1 MNKKLVALAVS
12 AVAAGAASAQTAN
25 VTLYGVVDTYLA
37 SERVSAQG
45 VTPSTKVA
53 VLNAG
58 GLSGSR
64 WGLRGSESLGG
75 GVNAIFT
82 LENGFDSSTG
92 ALGQGG
98 RLFGRRA
105 FVGLNGG
112 FGQVQVGRDYSPN
125 FWVQLNSDD
134 TFGGGLTGFSAVA
147 NLGQFYANTLRQ
159 DNQVQYIT
167 PNMGGLTARVA
178 WALGEEANGTSRGRT
193 FGANV
198 EYKNGPIY
206 VGVGFSDFKN
216 PTAAFN
222 TATPPVRVYTGEFS
236 GLLGTTTAG
245 TVSNKQFIVGAA
257 YNFGVAYLGATYM
270 ENKSWNGSKT
280 KVPVGSLTVPFGS
293 SRIAAQYGQSKNGS
307 NKAKT
312 FGLIGEYDMSK
323 RTTAYAFGGQ
333 AKNDGLVNV
342 FDGNTAAN
350 TCTVK
355 GQKCSAFGVGLRH
368 RF

>member
-12 AVAAGAASAQTAN
+12 AVAAGAVSAQTAN
-25 VTLYGVVDTYLA
+25 VTLYGVIDTYIA

-45 VTPSTKVA
+45 ATPSTSVT

-75 GVNAIFT
+75 GMNAIFT

-92 ALGQGG
+92 GLNQGG

-134 TFGGGLTGFSAVA
+134 SYGGGLTGLSAVA
-147 NLGQFYANTLRQ
+147 NLGAFYANTLRQ

-178 WALGEEANGTSRGRT
+178 WALGEVAGGTNRGRT

-206 VGVGFSDFKN
+206 AGVGFSDLKN
-216 PTAAFN
+216 AAGS
-222 TATPPVRVYTGEFS
+222 AS
-236 GLLGTTTAG
+236 Q
-245 TVSNKQFIVGAA
+245 KQFIIGAS
-257 YNFGVAYLGATYM
+257 YNFGVAYVGATYM
-270 ENKSWNGSKT
+270 ENKSETGSKT
-280 KVPVGSLTVPFGS
+280 KPIVASVTVPFGA
-293 SRIAAQYGQSKNGS
+293 SRIGFQVAQSKNGS
-307 NKAKT
+307 AKAST
-312 FGLIGEYDMSK
+312 FGLIAENDLSK
-323 RTTAYAFGGQ
+323 RTTAYAFGCQ
-333 AKNDGLVNV
+333 AKNKGLVNV
-342 FDGNTAAN
+342 CDGNTALN
-350 TCTVK
+350 TATVN
-355 GQKCSAFGVGLRH
+355 GQKSSAFGLGIRH

>member
-25 VTLYGVVDTYLA
+25 VTLYGVIDTYLA

-45 VTPSTKVA
+45 TTPSSNVT

-75 GVNAIFT
+75 GMNAIFT

-92 ALGQGG
+92 GLNQGG

-125 FWVQLNSDD
+125 FWVMLNSDD

-147 NLGQFYANTLRQ
+147 NLGGFFANTLRQ

-167 PNMGGLTARVA
+167 PNMGGLTMRAA
-178 WALGEEANGTSRGRT
+178 WALGEVAGGTNRSRT
-193 FGANV
+193 FGVNA

-206 VGVGFSDFKN
+206 AGIGFSDQKN
-216 PTAAFN
+216 A
-222 TATPPVRVYTGEFS
+222 
-236 GLLGTTTAG
+236 LGTA
-245 TVSNKQFIVGAA
+245 SNKQFVLGAT
-257 YNFGVAYLGATYM
+257 YNFGVAYVGGTYM
-270 ENKSWNGSKT
+270 ENKTEAGSKT
-280 KVPVGSLTVPFGS
+280 KVPVVSVTVPFGA
-293 SRIAAQYGQSKNGS
+293 SRIGAQYGQAKNGS
-307 NKAKT
+307 SKADT
-312 FGLIGEYDMSK
+312 FGFIFENDLSK
-323 RTTAYAFGGQ
+323 RTTVYAVAGQ
-333 AKNDGLVNV
+333 GKNKGLVNV

-350 TCTVK
+350 TATVN
-355 GQKCSAFGVGLRH
+355 GQKTSAFGVGLRH

>member
-12 AVAAGAASAQTAN
+12 AVAAGAVSAQTAN
-25 VTLYGVVDTYLA
+25 VTLYGVIDTYIA

-45 VTPSTKVA
+45 ATPSTSVT

-75 GVNAIFT
+75 GMNAIFT

-92 ALGQGG
+92 GLNQGG

-134 TFGGGLTGFSAVA
+134 TYGGGLTGFSAVA
-147 NLGQFYANTLRQ
+147 NLGAFYANTLRQ

-178 WALGEEANGTSRGRT
+178 WALGEVAGGTNRGRT

-206 VGVGFSDFKN
+206 AGVGFSDLKN
-216 PTAAFN
+216 AAGS
-222 TATPPVRVYTGEFS
+222 AS
-236 GLLGTTTAG
+236 Q
-245 TVSNKQFIVGAA
+245 KQFIVGAS
-257 YNFGVAYLGATYM
+257 YNFGVAYVGATYM
-270 ENKSWNGSKT
+270 ENKSETGSKT
-280 KVPVGSLTVPFGS
+280 KPIVASVTVPFGA
-293 SRIAAQYGQSKNGS
+293 SRVGFQVAQSKNGS
-307 NKAKT
+307 AKAST
-312 FGLIGEYDMSK
+312 FGLIAENDLSK
-323 RTTAYAFGGQ
+323 RTTAYAFGCQ
-333 AKNDGLVNV
+333 AKNKGLVNV
-342 FDGNTAAN
+342 CDGNTALN
-350 TCTVK
+350 TATVN
-355 GQKCSAFGVGLRH
+355 GQKSSAFGLGIRH

>member
-12 AVAAGAASAQTAN
+12 AVAAGAVSAQTAN
-25 VTLYGVVDTYLA
+25 VTLYGVIDTYIA

-45 VTPSTKVA
+45 AAPSVSVS

-75 GVNAIFT
+75 GLNAIFT

-92 ALGQGG
+92 GLGQSVTGG
-98 RLFGRRA
+98 IQRMFGRRA

-125 FWVQLNSDD
+125 FWVMLNSDD
-134 TFGGGLTGFSAVA
+134 TYGGGLTGFSAVA

-167 PNMGGLTARVA
+167 PNMGGLTARAA
-178 WALGEEANGTSRGRT
+178 WAFGEVAGGTSRGRT
-193 FGANV
+193 FGAAV

-206 VGVGFSDFKN
+206 AGVGFSDAKN
-216 PTAAFN
+216 ALATAS
-222 TATPPVRVYTGEFS
+222 T
-236 GLLGTTTAG
+236 
-245 TVSNKQFIVGAA
+245 KQFIIGAT
-257 YNFGVAYLGATYM
+257 YNFGVAYVGATYM
-270 ENKSWNGSKT
+270 ENKSETGSKT
-280 KVPVGSLTVPFGS
+280 KPLIGSVTVPFGA
-293 SRIAAQYGQSKNGS
+293 SRIGFQAAQSKNGS
-307 NKAKT
+307 AKAST
-312 FGLIGEYDMSK
+312 FGLLLENDLSK
-323 RTTAYAFGGQ
+323 RTTAYALAGQ
-333 AKNDGLVNV
+333 AKNKGLVNV
-342 FDGNTAAN
+342 FDGNTGLNVAGVN
-350 TCTVK
+350 
-355 GQKCSAFGVGLRH
+355 GQKSSAFGVGIRH

>member
-12 AVAAGAASAQTAN
+12 AVVAGAASAQTAN
-25 VTLYGVVDTYLA
+25 VTLYGVIDTYLA

-45 VTPSTKVA
+45 TAPSVSVT

-75 GVNAIFT
+75 GMNAIFN

-92 ALGQGG
+92 GLNQGG

-147 NLGQFYANTLRQ
+147 NLGGFYANTLRQ

-167 PNMGGLTARVA
+167 PNMGGFTVRAA
-178 WALGEEANGTSRGRT
+178 WALGEVAGGTNRGRT
-193 FGANV
+193 FGAAA

-206 VGVGFSDFKN
+206 AGVGFSDLKN
-216 PTAAFN
+216 A
-222 TATPPVRVYTGEFS
+222 
-236 GLLGTTTAG
+236 LGTA
-245 TVSNKQFIVGAA
+245 SQKQFIIGAT
-257 YNFGVAYLGATYM
+257 YNFGVVYVGATYM
-270 ENKSWNGSKT
+270 ENKSETGSKT
-280 KVPVGSLTVPFGS
+280 KVPVGSITIPFGA
-293 SRIAAQYGQSKNGS
+293 SRVGFQIAQAKNGS
-307 NKAKT
+307 AKAST
-312 FGLIGEYDMSK
+312 FGVIAENDLSK
-323 RTTAYAFGGQ
+323 RTTAYAVAGQ
-333 AKNDGLVNV
+333 AKNQGIVNV
-342 FDGNTAAN
+342 FDGNTALNVAGVN
-350 TCTVK
+350 
-355 GQKCSAFGVGLRH
+355 GQKSSIFGIGMRH

>member
-12 AVAAGAASAQTAN
+12 AVAAGAVSAQTAN
-25 VTLYGVVDTYLA
+25 VTLYGVIDTYIA
-37 SERVSAQG
+37 SERVSAAG
-45 VTPSTKVA
+45 RTPSTSVT

-75 GVNAIFT
+75 GMNAIFT
-82 LENGFDSSTG
+82 LENGFDSTTG
-92 ALGQGG
+92 GLNQGG

-134 TFGGGLTGFSAVA
+134 TYGGGLTGFSAVA
-147 NLGQFYANTLRQ
+147 NLGAFYANTLRQ

-178 WALGEEANGTSRGRT
+178 WALGEVAGGTNRGRT

-206 VGVGFSDFKN
+206 AGVGFSDLKN
-216 PTAAFN
+216 AAGS
-222 TATPPVRVYTGEFS
+222 AS
-236 GLLGTTTAG
+236 Q
-245 TVSNKQFIVGAA
+245 KQFIIGAS
-257 YNFGVAYLGATYM
+257 YNFGVAYVGATYM
-270 ENKSWNGSKT
+270 ENKSETGSKT
-280 KVPVGSLTVPFGS
+280 KPIVASVTVPFGA
-293 SRIAAQYGQSKNGS
+293 SRIGFQVAQSKNGS
-307 NKAKT
+307 AKAST
-312 FGLIGEYDMSK
+312 FGLIAENDLSK
-323 RTTAYAFGGQ
+323 RTTAYAFGCQ
-333 AKNDGLVNV
+333 AKNKGLVNV
-342 FDGNTAAN
+342 CDGNTALN
-350 TCTVK
+350 TATVN
-355 GQKCSAFGVGLRH
+355 GQKSSAFGLGIRH

>member
-12 AVAAGAASAQTAN
+12 AVAAGAVSAQTAN
-25 VTLYGVVDTYLA
+25 VTLYGVIDTYLA
-37 SERVSAQG
+37 SERVSASG
-45 VTPSTKVA
+45 RTPSASVT
-53 VLNAG
+53 VLNGG

-75 GVNAIFT
+75 GMNAIFT

-92 ALGQGG
+92 GLNQGG

-134 TFGGGLTGFSAVA
+134 TFGGGLTTFSAVA
-147 NLGQFYANTLRQ
+147 NLGSSPNPSGAFFAGTLRQ

-178 WALGEEANGTSRGRT
+178 WALGEVAGGTNRGRT

-206 VGVGFSDFKN
+206 AGVGFSDLKN
-216 PTAAFN
+216 A
-222 TATPPVRVYTGEFS
+222 
-236 GLLGTTTAG
+236 AG
-245 TVSNKQFIVGAA
+245 TASSKQLVIGAT
-257 YNFGVAYLGATYM
+257 YNFGVAYLGGTYI
-270 ENKSWNGSKT
+270 ENKTEAGSKT
-280 KVPVGSLTVPFGS
+280 KVPVVSVTVPFGA
-293 SRIAAQYGQSKNGS
+293 SRLALQYGQAKNGS
-307 NKAKT
+307 LKADS
-312 FGLIGEYDMSK
+312 FGLLFENDLSK
-323 RTTAYAFGGQ
+323 RTTAYALAGQ
-333 AKNDGLVNV
+333 MKNKGLVAN
-342 FDGNTAAN
+342 FDGNTPAIAA
-350 TCTVK
+350 TVN
-355 GQKCSAFGVGLRH
+355 GQKSSAFGVGIRH

>member
-1 MNKKLVALAVS
+1 VS
-12 AVAAGAASAQTAN
+12 AVAAGAVSAQTAN
-25 VTLYGVVDTYLA
+25 VTLYGVIDTYLA

-45 VTPSTKVA
+45 TTPSTSVT

-75 GVNAIFT
+75 GMNAIFT

-92 ALGQGG
+92 GLNQGG

-147 NLGQFYANTLRQ
+147 NLGGFYANTLRQ
-159 DNQVQYIT
+159 DNQIQYIT
-167 PNMGGLTARVA
+167 PNMGGLTARAA
-178 WALGEEANGTSRGRT
+178 WAFGEVAGGTNRGRT
-193 FGANV
+193 FGAAV

-206 VGVGFSDFKN
+206 AGVGFSDLKN
-216 PTAAFN
+216 AAGS
-222 TATPPVRVYTGEFS
+222 AS
-236 GLLGTTTAG
+236 Q
-245 TVSNKQFIVGAA
+245 KQFIVGAT
-257 YNFGVAYLGATYM
+257 YNFGVAYVGATYM
-270 ENKSWNGSKT
+270 ENKSETGSKT
-280 KVPVGSLTVPFGS
+280 KPLIGSVTVPFGA
-293 SRIAAQYGQSKNGS
+293 SRVGLQVAQSKNGS
-307 NKAKT
+307 AKAST
-312 FGLIGEYDMSK
+312 FGLLLENDLSK
-323 RTTAYAFGGQ
+323 RTTAYALAGQ
-333 AKNDGLVNV
+333 AKNKGLVNV
-342 FDGNTAAN
+342 FDGNTALN
-350 TCTVK
+350 TATVN
-355 GQKCSAFGVGLRH
+355 GQKSSAFGVGIRH

>member
-12 AVAAGAASAQTAN
+12 AVAAGAVSAQTAN
-25 VTLYGVVDTYLA
+25 VTLYGVIDTYVA

-45 VTPSTKVA
+45 TTPSTSVT

-75 GVNAIFT
+75 GMNAIFT

-92 ALGQGG
+92 GLNQGG

-125 FWVQLNSDD
+125 FWVMLNSDD
-134 TFGGGLTGFSAVA
+134 TYGGGLTGFSAVA

-159 DNQVQYIT
+159 DNQLQYIT
-167 PNMGGLTARVA
+167 PNMGGLTARAA
-178 WALGEEANGTSRGRT
+178 WAFGEVAGGTNRGRT

-206 VGVGFSDFKN
+206 AGVGFSDLKD
-216 PTAAFN
+216 AAGS
-222 TATPPVRVYTGEFS
+222 ASR
-236 GLLGTTTAG
+236 
-245 TVSNKQFIVGAA
+245 KQFIIGAS
-257 YNFGVAYLGATYM
+257 YNFGVAYVGATYM
-270 ENKSWNGSKT
+270 ENKSETGSKT
-280 KVPVGSLTVPFGS
+280 KPLAVSVTVPFGA
-293 SRIAAQYGQSKNGS
+293 SRVGLQVAQSKNGS
-307 NKAKT
+307 AKAST
-312 FGLIGEYDMSK
+312 FGLMLENDLSK
-323 RTTAYAFGGQ
+323 RTTAYAVAGQ
-333 AKNDGLVNV
+333 AKNKGLTNI
-342 FDGNTAAN
+342 FDGNTDGTGTAASN
-350 TCTVK
+350 RANVN
-355 GQKCSAFGVGLRH
+355 GQKASAFAVGIRH

>member
-12 AVAAGAASAQTAN
+12 AVAAGAVSAQTAN
-25 VTLYGVVDTYLA
+25 VTLYGVIDTYVA

-45 VTPSTKVA
+45 TTPSTSLT

-75 GVNAIFT
+75 GMNAIFT

-92 ALGQGG
+92 GLNQGG

-125 FWVQLNSDD
+125 FWVMLNSDD
-134 TFGGGLTGFSAVA
+134 SYGGGLTGFSAVA
-147 NLGQFYANTLRQ
+147 NLGAFYANTLRQ
-159 DNQVQYIT
+159 DNQLQYIT
-167 PNMGGLTARVA
+167 PNMGGLTARAA
-178 WALGEEANGTSRGRT
+178 WAFGEVAGGTNRGRT

-206 VGVGFSDFKN
+206 AGVGFSDLKN
-216 PTAAFN
+216 AAGS
-222 TATPPVRVYTGEFS
+222 AS
-236 GLLGTTTAG
+236 Q
-245 TVSNKQFIVGAA
+245 KQFIIGAS
-257 YNFGVAYLGATYM
+257 YNFGVAYVGATYM
-270 ENKSWNGSKT
+270 ENKSETGSKT
-280 KVPVGSLTVPFGS
+280 KPMIVSVTVPFGA
-293 SRIAAQYGQSKNGS
+293 SRLGFQVAQAKNGS
-307 NKAKT
+307 AKAST
-312 FGLIGEYDMSK
+312 FGLIAENDLSK
-323 RTTAYAFGGQ
+323 RTTAYAFGCQ
-333 AKNDGLVNV
+333 AKNKGLVNV
-342 FDGNTAAN
+342 CDGNTAAN
-350 TCTVK
+350 AAVVN
-355 GQKCSAFGVGLRH
+355 GQKSSAFGVGIRH

>member
-12 AVAAGAASAQTAN
+12 AVAAGAVSAQTAN
-25 VTLYGVVDTYLA
+25 VTLYGVIDTYIA

-45 VTPSTKVA
+45 ATPSTSVT

-75 GVNAIFT
+75 GMNAIFT

-92 ALGQGG
+92 GLNQGG

-134 TFGGGLTGFSAVA
+134 TYGGGLTGFSAVA
-147 NLGQFYANTLRQ
+147 NLGAFYANTLRQ

-178 WALGEEANGTSRGRT
+178 WALGEVAGGTNRGRT

-206 VGVGFSDFKN
+206 AGVGFSDLKN
-216 PTAAFN
+216 AAGS
-222 TATPPVRVYTGEFS
+222 AS
-236 GLLGTTTAG
+236 Q
-245 TVSNKQFIVGAA
+245 KQFIVGAS
-257 YNFGVAYLGATYM
+257 YNFGVAYVGATYM
-270 ENKSWNGSKT
+270 ENKSETGSKT
-280 KVPVGSLTVPFGS
+280 KPIVASVTVPFGA
-293 SRIAAQYGQSKNGS
+293 SRIGFQVAQSKNGS
-307 NKAKT
+307 AKAST
-312 FGLIGEYDMSK
+312 FGLIAENDLSK
-323 RTTAYAFGGQ
+323 RTTAYAFGCQ
-333 AKNDGLVNV
+333 AKNKGLVNV
-342 FDGNTAAN
+342 CDGNTALN
-350 TCTVK
+350 TATVN
-355 GQKCSAFGVGLRH
+355 GQKSSAFGLGIRH

>member
-45 VTPSTKVA
+45 ATPSSNVT

-75 GVNAIFT
+75 GMNAIFN

-92 ALGQGG
+92 GLQQGG

-178 WALGEEANGTSRGRT
+178 WALGEVAGGTNRGRT

-206 VGVGFSDFKN
+206 AGVGFSDQKN
-216 PTAAFN
+216 A
-222 TATPPVRVYTGEFS
+222 
-236 GLLGTTTAG
+236 LGTA
-245 TVSNKQFIVGAA
+245 SNKQFIVGAT
-257 YNFGVAYLGATYM
+257 YNFGVAYLGGTYM
-270 ENKSWNGSKT
+270 ENKSEAGSKT
-280 KVPVGSLTVPFGS
+280 KVPVVSLTVPFGA
-293 SRIAAQYGQSKNGS
+293 SRIAAQYGQAKNGS
-307 NKAKT
+307 NKANT
-312 FGLIGEYDMSK
+312 FGLIAENDLSK
-323 RTTAYAFGGQ
+323 RTTAYAFAGQ
-333 AKNDGLVNV
+333 AKNNGLVNV

-355 GQKCSAFGVGLRH
+355 GQKCSAFGVGIRH

>member
-12 AVAAGAASAQTAN
+12 AVAAGAVSAQTAN
-25 VTLYGVVDTYLA
+25 VTLYGVIDTYLA

-45 VTPSTKVA
+45 ATPSTSVT

-75 GVNAIFT
+75 GLNAIFN

-92 ALGQGG
+92 GLNQGG

-147 NLGQFYANTLRQ
+147 NLGAFYANTLRQ
-159 DNQVQYIT
+159 DNQIQYIT
-167 PNMGGLTARVA
+167 PNMGGLTARAA
-178 WALGEEANGTSRGRT
+178 WAFGEISGGTNRGRT

-206 VGVGFSDFKN
+206 AGVGFSDLKN
-216 PTAAFN
+216 ATGTA
-222 TATPPVRVYTGEFS
+222 S
-236 GLLGTTTAG
+236 Q
-245 TVSNKQFIVGAA
+245 KQFIIGAS
-257 YNFGVAYLGATYM
+257 YNFGVAYVGATYM
-270 ENKSWNGSKT
+270 ENKSETGSKT
-280 KVPVGSLTVPFGS
+280 KPLIGSVTVPFGA
-293 SRIAAQYGQSKNGS
+293 SRVGLQVAQSKNGS
-307 NKAKT
+307 AKAST
-312 FGLIGEYDMSK
+312 FGLLLENDLSK
-323 RTTAYAFGGQ
+323 RTTAYALAGQ
-333 AKNDGLVNV
+333 AKNKGLVNV
-342 FDGNTAAN
+342 FDGNTATNVA
-350 TCTVK
+350 TVN
-355 GQKCSAFGVGLRH
+355 GQKSSAFGVGIRH

>member
-12 AVAAGAASAQTAN
+12 AVAAGAVSAQTAN
-25 VTLYGVVDTYLA
+25 VTLYGVIDTYIA
-37 SERVSAQG
+37 SERVSAAG
-45 VTPSTKVA
+45 RTPSTSVT

-75 GVNAIFT
+75 GMNAIFT
-82 LENGFDSSTG
+82 LENGFDSTTG
-92 ALGQGG
+92 GLNQGG

-134 TFGGGLTGFSAVA
+134 SYGGGLTGLSAVA
-147 NLGQFYANTLRQ
+147 NLGAFYANTLRQ

-178 WALGEEANGTSRGRT
+178 WALGEVAGGTNRGRT

-206 VGVGFSDFKN
+206 AGVGFSDLKN
-216 PTAAFN
+216 AAGS
-222 TATPPVRVYTGEFS
+222 AS
-236 GLLGTTTAG
+236 Q
-245 TVSNKQFIVGAA
+245 KQFIIGAS
-257 YNFGVAYLGATYM
+257 YNFGVAYVGATYM
-270 ENKSWNGSKT
+270 ENKSETGSKT
-280 KVPVGSLTVPFGS
+280 KPIVASVTVPFGA
-293 SRIAAQYGQSKNGS
+293 SRIGFQVAQSKNGS
-307 NKAKT
+307 AKAST
-312 FGLIGEYDMSK
+312 FGLIAENDLSK
-323 RTTAYAFGGQ
+323 RTTAYAFGCQ
-333 AKNDGLVNV
+333 AKNKGLVNV
-342 FDGNTAAN
+342 CDGNTALN
-350 TCTVK
+350 TATVN
-355 GQKCSAFGVGLRH
+355 GQKSSAFGLGIRH

>member
-12 AVAAGAASAQTAN
+12 AVVAGAASAQTAN

-45 VTPSTKVA
+45 TAPSVSVT

-75 GVNAIFT
+75 GMNAIFN

-92 ALGQGG
+92 GLNQGG

-147 NLGQFYANTLRQ
+147 NLGGFYANTLRQ

-167 PNMGGLTARVA
+167 PNMGGFTVRAA
-178 WALGEEANGTSRGRT
+178 WALGEVAGGTNRGRT
-193 FGANV
+193 FGAAA

-206 VGVGFSDFKN
+206 AGVGFSDLKN
-216 PTAAFN
+216 A
-222 TATPPVRVYTGEFS
+222 
-236 GLLGTTTAG
+236 LGTA
-245 TVSNKQFIVGAA
+245 SQKQFIIGAT
-257 YNFGVAYLGATYM
+257 YNFGVVYVGATYM
-270 ENKSWNGSKT
+270 ENKSETGSKT
-280 KVPVGSLTVPFGS
+280 KVPVGSITIPFGA
-293 SRIAAQYGQSKNGS
+293 SRVGFQIAQAKNGS
-307 NKAKT
+307 AKAST
-312 FGLIGEYDMSK
+312 FGVIAENDLSK
-323 RTTAYAFGGQ
+323 RTTAYAVAGQ
-333 AKNDGLVNV
+333 AKNQGIVNV
-342 FDGNTAAN
+342 FDGNTALNVAGVN
-350 TCTVK
+350 
-355 GQKCSAFGVGLRH
+355 GQKSSIFGIGMRH

>member
-25 VTLYGVVDTYLA
+25 VTLYGVIDTYVA

-45 VTPSTKVA
+45 TTPSTSVT

-75 GVNAIFT
+75 GMSAIFT

-92 ALGQGG
+92 GLNQGG

-147 NLGQFYANTLRQ
+147 NLGGFFANTLRQ
-159 DNQVQYIT
+159 DNQIQYIT
-167 PNMGGLTARVA
+167 PNMGGLTARAA
-178 WALGEEANGTSRGRT
+178 WAFGEVAGGTNRGRT

-206 VGVGFSDFKN
+206 AGVGFREKIGGGH
-216 PTAAFN
+216 
-222 TATPPVRVYTGEFS
+222 R
-236 GLLGTTTAG
+236 
-245 TVSNKQFIVGAA
+245 
-257 YNFGVAYLGATYM
+257 
-270 ENKSWNGSKT
+270 
-280 KVPVGSLTVPFGS
+280 
-293 SRIAAQYGQSKNGS
+293 
-307 NKAKT
+307 
-312 FGLIGEYDMSK
+312 FGLGFRFVRRPVLLKSEAECFSSF
-323 RTTAYAFGGQ
+323 AGGP
-333 AKNDGLVNV
+333 GLW
-342 FDGNTAAN
+342 
-350 TCTVK
+350 
-355 GQKCSAFGVGLRH
+355 L
-368 RF
+368 

>member
-12 AVAAGAASAQTAN
+12 AVVAGAASAQTAN

-45 VTPSTKVA
+45 TAPSVSVT

-75 GVNAIFT
+75 GMNAIFN

-92 ALGQGG
+92 GLNQGG

-105 FVGLNGG
+105 VVGLNGG

-147 NLGQFYANTLRQ
+147 NLGGFYANTLRQ

-167 PNMGGLTARVA
+167 PNMGGFTVRAA
-178 WALGEEANGTSRGRT
+178 WALGEVAGGTNRGRT
-193 FGANV
+193 FGAAA

-206 VGVGFSDFKN
+206 AGVGFSDLKN
-216 PTAAFN
+216 A
-222 TATPPVRVYTGEFS
+222 
-236 GLLGTTTAG
+236 LGTA
-245 TVSNKQFIVGAA
+245 SQKQFIIGAT
-257 YNFGVAYLGATYM
+257 YNFGVVYVGATYM
-270 ENKSWNGSKT
+270 ENKSETGSKT
-280 KVPVGSLTVPFGS
+280 KVPVGSITIPFGA
-293 SRIAAQYGQSKNGS
+293 SRVGFQIAQAKNGS
-307 NKAKT
+307 AKAST
-312 FGLIGEYDMSK
+312 FGVIAENDLSK
-323 RTTAYAFGGQ
+323 RTTAYAVAGQ
-333 AKNDGLVNV
+333 AKNQGIVNV
-342 FDGNTAAN
+342 FDGNTALNVAGVN
-350 TCTVK
+350 
-355 GQKCSAFGVGLRH
+355 GQKSSIFGIGMRH

>member
-12 AVAAGAASAQTAN
+12 AVAAGAVSAQTAN
-25 VTLYGVVDTYLA
+25 VTLYGVIDTYIA

-45 VTPSTKVA
+45 IAPSVSVT

-75 GVNAIFT
+75 GMNAIFN

-92 ALGQGG
+92 GLGQGG

-159 DNQVQYIT
+159 DNQFQYIT
-167 PNMGGLTARVA
+167 PNMGGLTARAA
-178 WALGEEANGTSRGRT
+178 WAFGEVAGGTNRGRT

-206 VGVGFSDFKN
+206 AGVGFSDLK
-216 PTAAFN
+216 N
-222 TATPPVRVYTGEFS
+222 TAGS
-236 GLLGTTTAG
+236 A
-245 TVSNKQFIVGAA
+245 SQKQFIVGAS
-257 YNFGVAYLGATYM
+257 YNFGVAYVGATYM
-270 ENKSWNGSKT
+270 ENKSETGSKT
-280 KVPVGSLTVPFGS
+280 KPLIASVTIPFGA
-293 SRIAAQYGQSKNGS
+293 SRIAFQAAQSKNGS
-307 NKAKT
+307 AKAST
-312 FGLIGEYDMSK
+312 FGLLLENDLSK
-323 RTTAYAFGGQ
+323 RTTAYAVAGQ
-333 AKNDGLVNV
+333 AKNKGLVNV
-342 FDGNTAAN
+342 FDGNTALN
-350 TCTVK
+350 TALVN
-355 GQKCSAFGVGLRH
+355 GQKSSAFGVGIRH